1 VDVLGG
7 FDFDHR
13 QASIPPRGQQIE
25 NASFTRG
32 ELRSL
37 SINGPPKKR
46 GVDPFHIRA
55 YLRFQP
61 RLGMARIQRILAIRG
76 PCVTHPRQTSANAS
90 ISPIRLWVAKCF
102 RSRPNIGFLPP
113 RANSNPRTAR
123 LMEPSGWSRRCTP
136 SIAASLSTHS
146 ISSTRLSAR
155 GCRQGSTIVSKLV

>member
-61 RLGMARIQRILAIRG
+61 RLGIARIQQILAIRG

-90 ISPIRLWVAKCF
+90 ISPIRLWVAKRF
-102 RSRPNIGFLPP
+102 RSRPNIRLPP
-113 RANSNPRTAR
+113 AARELQSANGQADGAIR
-123 LMEPSGWSRRCTP
+123 LVAPLHAVDRRQP
-136 SIAASLSTHS
+136 LHPFD
-146 ISSTRLSAR
+146 
-155 GCRQGSTIVSKLV
+155 

>member
-1 VDVLGG
+1 MSWE

-61 RLGMARIQRILAIRG
+61 RLGIARIQRILAIRG
-76 PCVTHPRQTSANAS
+76 PCVTIETKHQAS
-90 ISPIRLWVAKCF
+90 SRRARTPIRE
-102 RSRPNIGFLPP
+102 RPG
-113 RANSNPRTAR
+113 
-123 LMEPSGWSRRCTP
+123 
-136 SIAASLSTHS
+136 
-146 ISSTRLSAR
+146 
-155 GCRQGSTIVSKLV
+155 